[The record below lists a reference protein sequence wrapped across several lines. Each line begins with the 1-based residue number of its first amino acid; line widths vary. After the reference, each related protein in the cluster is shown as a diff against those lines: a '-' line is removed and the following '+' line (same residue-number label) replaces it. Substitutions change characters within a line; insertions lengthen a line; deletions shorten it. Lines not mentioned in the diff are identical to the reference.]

1 MSAQDIANYSEVYMK
16 TNIIAVI
23 LVLVTFF
30 AISFITNIIGP
41 LFPSLVK
48 DFDISLA
55 VAGFLPFSFF
65 AAYGV
70 MSIPAGLL
78 VDKFSEK
85 PVLIGAFIMSAI
97 GSLLFA
103 LMPSFF
109 MAMASLFCIG
119 TGMAM
124 LQVAINPLLR
134 VSAGEEH
141 FAFYSVLAQLLFG
154 AAATLS
160 PLVYSGLVQ
169 GMAAENVSGVAA
181 LLTNIV
187 PSNMPWLSMYW
198 VFAAVSVIMLALIFF
213 VKLPKVELNEEE
225 SVGAWG
231 IYAQLF
237 KNKTVILFFIGIAA
251 YVGTEQGVANAIS
264 IFLERYHGLDP
275 LTVGANTVSDFWL
288 MLTLG
293 CLLGLALLKVL
304 DSRLVLKVFSVGA
317 FISLTAA
324 LFGSA
329 DVALIS
335 FPLVGF
341 FLSVMWSVIFSLA
354 LNSLAEHHGSFA
366 GILCT
371 GIVGGGLASPIVG
384 FIADLTGDL
393 RMGMVVVYITLAYI
407 FAIGFWAKP
416 LVNNK
421 TIKLFDSGVE
431 NDDNNVSSQ
440 AGL

>member
-1 MSAQDIANYSEVYMK
+1 MTKSFIGV
-16 TNIIAVI
+16 V

-30 AISFITNIIGP
+30 AISFITNILGP
-41 LFPSLVK
+41 IFPSLVS

-65 AAYGV
+65 VAYGV
-70 MSIPAGLL
+70 MSIPAGML

-85 PVLIGAFIMSAI
+85 PVLILAFALSAI

-103 LMPSFF
+103 LTPTFF

-134 VSAGEEH
+134 VSGGEEN
-141 FAFYSVLAQLLFG
+141 FAFYSILAQLLFG

-160 PLVYSGLVQ
+160 PLVYSKIVQNLADGSSSSIITLLDKLVPKD
-169 GMAAENVSGVAA
+169 M
-181 LLTNIV
+181 T
-187 PSNMPWLSMYW
+187 WLSMYW
-198 VFAAVSVIMLALIFF
+198 LFAVVSIAMIVFIMSIR
-213 VKLPKVELNEEE
+213 LPKVELKEDEAT
-225 SVGAWG
+225 GAWD
-231 IYAQLF
+231 IYKSLF
-237 KNKTVILFFIGIAA
+237 KDKTVILFFIGIAA

-275 LTVGANTVSDFWL
+275 LTIGANTVSDFWL

-293 CLLGLALLKVL
+293 CFLGLALVKIL
-304 DSRLVLKVFSVGA
+304 DSRIVLMIFSLGA
-317 FISLTAA
+317 MVSLTLA
-324 LFGSA
+324 LFGKA
-329 DVALIS
+329 EMAVNA
-335 FPLVGF
+335 FPMIGF

-354 LNSLAEHHGSFA
+354 LNSFKQHHGSFA

-371 GIVGGGLASPIVG
+371 GIVGGGLASPIIG
-384 FIADLTGDL
+384 AIADMTGDL
-393 RMGMVVVYITLAYI
+393 RVGMVVVYITLLYI

-416 LVNNK
+416 LVSNK
-421 TIKLFDSGVE
+421 TINLFNKS
-431 NDDNNVSSQ
+431 NVQGKTS
-440 AGL
+440 

>member
-1 MSAQDIANYSEVYMK
+1 MK
-16 TNIIAVI
+16 NNTVSVI

-30 AISFITNIIGP
+30 ALSFITNIIGP
-41 LFPSLVK
+41 IFPSLVK
-48 DFDISLA
+48 DFNISLA

-78 VDKFSEK
+78 VDRFNEK
-85 PVLIGAFIMSAI
+85 PVLLCAFIMSAL

-103 LMPSFF
+103 LLPSFL
-109 MAMASLFCIG
+109 MAMGSLFLIG

-124 LQVAINPLLR
+124 LQVSINPLLR
-134 VSAGEEH
+134 VSAGKEN
-141 FAFYSVLAQLLFG
+141 FAFFSVLAQLLFG

-160 PLVYSGLVQ
+160 PLVYSSLVQ
-169 GMAAENVSGVAA
+169 GMSDPQRTGLVA
-181 LLTNIV
+181 LLSNVV

-198 VFAAVSVIMLALIFF
+198 LFAAVSIVMLIFIL
-213 VKLPKVELNEEE
+213 VIKLPKVELADDE
-225 SVGAWG
+225 SVGVWA

-237 KNKTVILFFIGIAA
+237 KNKTVILFFVAIAA
-251 YVGTEQGVANAIS
+251 YVGAEQGVANVIS

-293 CLLGLALLKVL
+293 CFLGLALLKVI
-304 DSRLVLKVFSVGA
+304 DSRLVLKIFSIGA
-317 FISLTAA
+317 FASLTAA

-329 DVALIS
+329 QVALLA

-354 LNSLAEHHGSFA
+354 LNSLADHHGSFT

-371 GIVGGGLASPIVG
+371 GIVGGGLASPIIGLV
-384 FIADLTGDL
+384 ADLTGDL
-393 RMGMVVVYITLAYI
+393 RMGMVVVYITLLYI

-421 TIKLFDSGVE
+421 TLGLFSDKKNSNE
-431 NDDNNVSSQ
+431 HASNV
-440 AGL
+440 

>member
-1 MSAQDIANYSEVYMK
+1 MTKSFIGV
-16 TNIIAVI
+16 V

-30 AISFITNIIGP
+30 AISFITNILGP
-41 LFPSLVK
+41 IFPSLVS

-65 AAYGV
+65 VAYGV
-70 MSIPAGLL
+70 MSIPAGML

-85 PVLIGAFIMSAI
+85 PVLILAFALSAI

-103 LMPSFF
+103 LTPTFF

-134 VSAGEEH
+134 VSGGEEN
-141 FAFYSVLAQLLFG
+141 FAFYSILAQLLFG

-160 PLVYSGLVQ
+160 PLVYSKIVQNLADGSSSSIITLLDKLVPKD
-169 GMAAENVSGVAA
+169 M
-181 LLTNIV
+181 T
-187 PSNMPWLSMYW
+187 WLSMYW
-198 VFAAVSVIMLALIFF
+198 LFVVVSIAMIVFIMSIR
-213 VKLPKVELNEEE
+213 LPKVELKEDEAT
-225 SVGAWG
+225 GAWD
-231 IYAQLF
+231 IYKSLF
-237 KNKTVILFFIGIAA
+237 KDKTVILFFIGIAA

-275 LTVGANTVSDFWL
+275 LTIGANTVSDFWL

-293 CLLGLALLKVL
+293 CFLGLALVKIL
-304 DSRLVLKVFSVGA
+304 DSRIVLMIFSLGA
-317 FISLTAA
+317 MVSLTLA
-324 LFGSA
+324 LFGKA
-329 DVALIS
+329 EMAVNA
-335 FPLVGF
+335 FPMIGF

-354 LNSLAEHHGSFA
+354 LNSFKQHHGSFA

-371 GIVGGGLASPIVG
+371 GIVGGGLASPIIG
-384 FIADLTGDL
+384 AIADMTGDL
-393 RMGMVVVYITLAYI
+393 RVGMVVVYITLLYI

-416 LVNNK
+416 LVSNK
-421 TIKLFDSGVE
+421 TINLFNKS
-431 NDDNNVSSQ
+431 NVQGKTS
-440 AGL
+440 

>member
-1 MSAQDIANYSEVYMK
+1 MK
-16 TNIIAVI
+16 SNIVGII

-30 AISFITNIIGP
+30 AISFITNILGP

-78 VDKFSEK
+78 VDKFTEK
-85 PVLIGAFIMSAI
+85 PVLIAAFVMSAI

-103 LMPSFF
+103 LVPSFL
-109 MAMASLFCIG
+109 MAMVSLFCIG

-160 PLVYSGLVQ
+160 PLVYSYLVQ
-169 GMAAENVSGVAA
+169 GMAAGETAGLIGLMND
-181 LLTNIV
+181 LV

-198 VFAAVSVIMLALIFF
+198 VFAAVSVAMLVFILLI
-213 VKLPKVELNEEE
+213 KLPKVELTDEE
-225 SVGAWG
+225 SVGALA

-275 LTVGANTVSDFWL
+275 LTVGASTVSDFWL

-293 CLLGLALLKVL
+293 CFLGLALLKVL
-304 DSRLVLKVFSVGA
+304 DSRLVLKVFSLGA
-317 FISLTAA
+317 IVSLTSA

-329 DVALIS
+329 DVALIA

-354 LNSLAEHHGSFA
+354 LNSLSDHHGSFA

-384 FIADLTGDL
+384 LLADLTGDL
-393 RMGMVVVYITLAYI
+393 RMGMIVVYITLLYI

-421 TIKLFDSGVE
+421 TIKLFKRD
-431 NDDNNVSSQ
+431 NATADDAKSVSTS
-440 AGL
+440 

>member
-1 MSAQDIANYSEVYMK
+1 MK
-16 TNIIAVI
+16 TNVAAVI

-41 LFPSLVK
+41 IFPSLVK
-48 DFDISLA
+48 DFNISLA

-70 MSIPAGLL
+70 MSIPAGML
-78 VDKFSEK
+78 VDKYSEK
-85 PVLIGAFIMSAI
+85 PVLLLAFVMSAI
-97 GSLLFA
+97 GAFSFA
-103 LMPSFF
+103 LVPSFA
-109 MAMASLFCIG
+109 MAMGSLFLIG

-134 VSAGEEH
+134 VSGGEEH

-160 PLVYSGLVQ
+160 PLVYTALVQ
-169 GMAAENVSGVAA
+169 GMAEQNPTA
-181 LLTNIV
+181 LYTMLGNLV
-187 PSNMPWLSMYW
+187 PDTMPWLSMYW
-198 VFAAVSVIMLALIFF
+198 LFAVISVVMLLFISAI
-213 VKLPKVELNEEE
+213 KLPKVMLNDEE
-225 SVGAWG
+225 SVGAWS
-231 IYAQLF
+231 IYKQLF
-237 KNKTVILFFIGIAA
+237 QNKTVILFFIGIAA

-275 LTVGANTVSDFWL
+275 LTVGANTVSNFWL

-293 CLLGLALLKVL
+293 CFLGLALLKII
-304 DSRLVLKVFSVGA
+304 DSKTVLKLFSLGA
-317 FISLTAA
+317 IVSLTLA
-324 LFGSA
+324 LFGNASMA
-329 DVALIS
+329 VMA

-371 GIVGGGLASPIVG
+371 GIVGGGLASPIIG
-384 FIADLTGDL
+384 LLADLTGDL
-393 RMGMVVVYITLAYI
+393 RIGMIVVYITLVYI

-416 LVNNK
+416 LVANK
-421 TIKLFDSGVE
+421 TIKLFKKSHGTK
-431 NDDNNVSSQ
+431 SQ
-440 AGL
+440 TVG

>member
-1 MSAQDIANYSEVYMK
+1 MK
-16 TNIIAVI
+16 NNIVSVI
-23 LVLVTFF
+23 LVLVIFF
-30 AISFITNIIGP
+30 TISFITNIIGP
-41 LFPSLVK
+41 IFPSLVK
-48 DFDISLA
+48 DFEISLT

-70 MSIPAGLL
+70 MSIPSGFL
-78 VDKFSEK
+78 VDKFNEK
-85 PVLIGAFIMSAI
+85 PVLIGAFIMSAL

-103 LMPSFF
+103 LHPSFI
-109 MAMASLFCIG
+109 MAMSSLFLIG

-134 VSAGEEH
+134 VSGGEEN

-160 PLVYSGLVQ
+160 PLVYSSLAQGMSNPQSTGLV
-169 GMAAENVSGVAA
+169 A
-181 LLTNIV
+181 LLSSLV

-198 VFAAVSVIMLALIFF
+198 LFAAVSVVMLLFIILI
-213 VKLPKVELNEEE
+213 KLPKVELTDEET
-225 SVGAWG
+225 VGALD
-231 IYAQLF
+231 IYTQLF

-275 LTVGANTVSDFWL
+275 LTVGVNTVSNFWL

-293 CLLGLALLKVL
+293 CFLGLALLKVL
-304 DSRLVLKVFSVGA
+304 DSRLVLKIFSLGA
-317 FISLTAA
+317 LVSLTIA

-329 DVALIS
+329 DMALIA

-354 LNSLAEHHGSFA
+354 LNSLADYHGSFA

-384 FIADLTGDL
+384 LLADFTGDL
-393 RMGMVVVYITLAYI
+393 RIGMAVVYMTLIYI
-407 FAIGFWAKP
+407 FSIGFWAKP

-421 TIKLFDSGVE
+421 TLNMFSEKQNINK
-431 NDDNNVSSQ
+431 
-440 AGL
+440 

>member
-1 MSAQDIANYSEVYMK
+1 MNK
-16 TNIIAVI
+16 NISSVI

-41 LFPSLVK
+41 IFPSLVK
-48 DFDISLA
+48 DFNISLA

-78 VDKFSEK
+78 VDKYSEK
-85 PVLIGAFIMSAI
+85 PVLIGAFMMSAL

-109 MAMASLFCIG
+109 MAMASLFLIG

-134 VSAGEEH
+134 VSGGEEH

-160 PLVYSGLVQ
+160 PLVYSALVQ
-169 GMAAENVSGVAA
+169 GMADTQTTGIVS
-181 LLTNIV
+181 LLSTLV
-187 PSNMPWLSMYW
+187 PNNMPWLSMYW
-198 VFAAVSVIMLALIFF
+198 LFAVVSVFMLFFIALI
-213 VKLPKVELNEEE
+213 KLPKVELNEEE
-225 SVGAWG
+225 SVGAWQ
-231 IYAQLF
+231 IYAELF

-264 IFLERYHGLDP
+264 LFLERYHGLDP
-275 LTVGANTVSDFWL
+275 VTTGANTVSNFWL

-293 CLLGLALLKVL
+293 CFLGLALLKIL
-304 DSRLVLKVFSVGA
+304 DSRLVLKIFSLGA
-317 FISLTAA
+317 IASLTVA

-329 DVALIS
+329 QTALIA

-371 GIVGGGLASPIVG
+371 GIVGGGLASPLVG
-384 FIADLTGDL
+384 MLADISGDL
-393 RMGMVVVYITLAYI
+393 RIGMIVVYVTLFYI

-421 TIKLFDSGVE
+421 TVKLFNGE
-431 NDDNNVSSQ
+431 NNSEVN
-440 AGL
+440 LNEH

>member
-1 MSAQDIANYSEVYMK
+1 MK
-16 TNIIAVI
+16 KNLSSVV

-41 LFPSLVK
+41 IFPSLVK

-78 VDKFSEK
+78 VDKYSEK

-97 GSLLFA
+97 GSFLFA
-103 LMPSFF
+103 LMPSFS
-109 MAMASLFCIG
+109 MAMGSLFLIG

-134 VSAGEEH
+134 VSGGEEH

-154 AAATLS
+154 AAATIS
-160 PLVYSGLVQ
+160 PLVYSALVQ
-169 GMAAENVSGVAA
+169 GMADTQATGFVA
-181 LLTNIV
+181 LLSTLV

-198 VFAAVSVIMLALIFF
+198 LFAGVSVFMLILITII
-213 VKLPKVELNEEE
+213 KLPKVELTEDE
-225 SVGAWG
+225 SVGAWKV
-231 IYAQLF
+231 YAQLF

-251 YVGTEQGVANAIS
+251 YVGTEQGVANVIS

-288 MLTLG
+288 MLTMG
-293 CLLGLALLKVL
+293 CFLGLALLKVL
-304 DSRLVLKVFSVGA
+304 DSRLVLKIFSLGA
-317 FISLTAA
+317 IISLTAA

-329 DVALIS
+329 DTALMA

-354 LNSLAEHHGSFA
+354 LNSLADHHGSFA

-371 GIVGGGLASPIVG
+371 GIVGGGLASPLVG
-384 FIADLTGDL
+384 LIADISGDL
-393 RMGMVVVYITLAYI
+393 RIGMVVVYITLLYI

-421 TIKLFDSGVE
+421 TVKIFG
-431 NDDNNVSSQ
+431 NDDSQTSINNVK
-440 AGL
+440 G

>member
-1 MSAQDIANYSEVYMK
+1 MK
-16 TNIIAVI
+16 KNILSVI
-23 LVLVTFF
+23 LVLVIFF
-30 AISFITNIIGP
+30 AISFITNIMGP

-48 DFDISLA
+48 DFNISLA
-55 VAGFLPFSFF
+55 VAGFLPFAFF

-78 VDKFSEK
+78 VDKYHEK
-85 PVLIGAFIMSAI
+85 PVLLGAFSMSAL
-97 GSLLFA
+97 GALLFA
-103 LMPSFF
+103 ILPGFY
-109 MAMASLFCIG
+109 MAMGALFLIG

-134 VSAGEEH
+134 VSGGKEH

-160 PLVYSGLVQ
+160 PLAYSFLVQ
-169 GMAAENVSGVAA
+169 GMSDPQSTGMLAILSD
-181 LLTNIV
+181 LV

-198 VFAAVSVIMLALIFF
+198 LFAAISIVMLILI
-213 VKLPKVELNEEE
+213 VLIKLPKVELTDDEA
-225 SVGAWG
+225 VGALS

-237 KNKTVILFFIGIAA
+237 KNKTVILFFIAIAA
-251 YVGTEQGVANAIS
+251 YVGTEQGVANSIS

-293 CLLGLALLKVL
+293 CFLGLALLKVL
-304 DSRLVLKVFSVGA
+304 DSRLVLKVFSLGA
-317 FISLTAA
+317 FTALTAA

-329 DVALIS
+329 QVALIA

-341 FLSVMWSVIFSLA
+341 FLSIMWSVIFSLA
-354 LNSLAEHHGSFA
+354 LNSLADHHGSFA

-371 GIVGGGLASPIVG
+371 GIVGGGLATPIVG
-384 FIADLTGDL
+384 LIADLSGDL
-393 RMGMVVVYITLAYI
+393 RIGMVVVYITLAYI

-421 TIKLFDSGVE
+421 TISLFG
-431 NDDNNVSSQ
+431 NKKTIKNQ
-440 AGL
+440 ATNL

>member
-1 MSAQDIANYSEVYMK
+1 MK
-16 TNIIAVI
+16 KNISSVI

-41 LFPSLVK
+41 IFPSLVK

-70 MSIPAGLL
+70 MSIPSGLL
-78 VDKFSEK
+78 VDKYSEK

-103 LMPSFF
+103 LMPSLF
-109 MAMASLFCIG
+109 MAMGSLFLIG

-134 VSAGEEH
+134 VSGGEEH

-160 PLVYSGLVQ
+160 PLVYSALVQ
-169 GMAAENVSGVAA
+169 GMADSQATGIAA
-181 LLTNIV
+181 LLSTVV
-187 PSNMPWLSMYW
+187 PENMPWLSMYW
-198 VFAAVSVIMLALIFF
+198 LFAAVSVLMLIFI
-213 VKLPKVELNEEE
+213 VLIRLPKVELTEDE
-225 SVGAWG
+225 SVGAWA

-275 LTVGANTVSDFWL
+275 LTVGASTVSDFWL

-293 CLLGLALLKVL
+293 CFLGLALLKVL
-304 DSRLVLKVFSVGA
+304 DSRLVLKIFSLGA
-317 FISLTAA
+317 IISLTAA

-329 DVALIS
+329 DTALMA

-354 LNSLAEHHGSFA
+354 LNSLADHHGSFA

-384 FIADLTGDL
+384 LLADITGDL
-393 RMGMVVVYITLAYI
+393 RIGMIVVYITLAYI

-421 TIKLFDSGVE
+421 TVKIFGNNDNQDSLKVNGH
-431 NDDNNVSSQ
+431 
-440 AGL
+440 

>member
-1 MSAQDIANYSEVYMK
+1 MN
-16 TNIIAVI
+16 TNRVAVI

-30 AISFITNIIGP
+30 AISFITNIMGP

-65 AAYGV
+65 AAYGI

-78 VDKFSEK
+78 VDKYSEK
-85 PVLIGAFIMSAI
+85 PVLVGAFILSTI

-103 LMPSFF
+103 LVPSFI
-109 MAMASLFCIG
+109 MAMVSLFCIG

-134 VSAGEEH
+134 VSAGKEH

-160 PLVYSGLVQ
+160 PLVYTGLVQ
-169 GMAAENVSGVAA
+169 GMSDPESTGFIAFLAK
-181 LLTNIV
+181 IV
-187 PSNMPWLSMYW
+187 PDNMTWLSMYW
-198 VFAAVSVIMLALIFF
+198 VFALVSLVMLAFILLI
-213 VKLPKVELNEEE
+213 KLPKVELNKEE
-225 SVGAWG
+225 SVGAWAV
-231 IYAQLF
+231 YAQLF

-275 LTVGANTVSDFWL
+275 LTVGASTVSDFWL

-293 CLLGLALLKVL
+293 CFLGLALLKVL
-304 DSRLVLKVFSVGA
+304 DSRVVLKVFSLGA
-317 FISLTAA
+317 AISLTAA

-329 DVALIS
+329 DVALIA

-341 FLSVMWSVIFSLA
+341 FLSIMWSVIFSLA
-354 LNSLAEHHGSFA
+354 LNSMAEHHGSFA

-371 GIVGGGLASPIVG
+371 GIVGGGLASPLVG
-384 FIADLTGDL
+384 LLADLSGDL
-393 RMGMVVVYITLAYI
+393 RIGMVVVYLTIGYI
-407 FAIGFWAKP
+407 FAIAFWAKP

-421 TIKLFDSGVE
+421 TITLFKKNTKNPESVA
-431 NDDNNVSSQ
+431 ST
-440 AGL
+440 

>member
-1 MSAQDIANYSEVYMK
+1 MNK
-16 TNIIAVI
+16 NIFSVI
-23 LVLVTFF
+23 LVLVIFF

-41 LFPSLVK
+41 IFPSLVK
-48 DFDISLA
+48 DFNISLA

-78 VDKFSEK
+78 VDKYSEK
-85 PVLIGAFIMSAI
+85 PVLIGAFIMSAC

-103 LMPSFF
+103 LVPSFF
-109 MAMASLFCIG
+109 MAMGSLFFIG

-134 VSAGEEH
+134 VSGGEEH

-160 PLVYSGLVQ
+160 PLVYSALVQ
-169 GMAAENVSGVAA
+169 GMADTQATGIAP
-181 LLTNIV
+181 LLSTVV
-187 PSNMPWLSMYW
+187 PNNMPWLSMYW
-198 VFAAVSVIMLALIFF
+198 LFAGVSVVMLIIITLF
-213 VKLPKVELNEEE
+213 KLPKVELTEDE

-264 IFLERYHGLDP
+264 LFLERYHGLDP
-275 LTVGANTVSDFWL
+275 LTVGASTVSNFWL

-293 CLLGLALLKVL
+293 CFLGLALLKVL
-304 DSRLVLKVFSVGA
+304 DSRIVLKIFSLGA
-317 FISLTAA
+317 MISLTAA

-329 DVALIS
+329 QTALMA

-371 GIVGGGLASPIVG
+371 GIVGGGLASPLVG
-384 FIADLTGDL
+384 ILADISGNL
-393 RMGMVVVYITLAYI
+393 RIGMTVVYVTLAYI

-416 LVNNK
+416 IVNNK
-421 TIKLFDSGVE
+421 TVKLFSR
-431 NDDNNVSSQ
+431 DDHTSVK
-440 AGL
+440 AKGL

>member
-1 MSAQDIANYSEVYMK
+1 MK
-16 TNIIAVI
+16 KNISSVI

-41 LFPSLVK
+41 IFPSLVK
-48 DFDISLA
+48 DFNISLA

-78 VDKFSEK
+78 VDKYNEK

-103 LMPSFF
+103 LVPSFF
-109 MAMASLFCIG
+109 MAMGSLFLIG

-134 VSAGEEH
+134 VSGGKEH

-160 PLVYSGLVQ
+160 PLVYSALVQ
-169 GMAAENVSGVAA
+169 GMADSQATGIVA
-181 LLTNIV
+181 LLSTLV

-198 VFAAVSVIMLALIFF
+198 LFAGVSLFMLIFI
-213 VKLPKVELNEEE
+213 VIIRLPKVELTENE

-275 LTVGANTVSDFWL
+275 LTVGASTVSDFWL

-293 CLLGLALLKVL
+293 CFLGLALLKVL
-304 DSRLVLKVFSVGA
+304 DSRLVLKIFSLGA
-317 FISLTAA
+317 IISLTAA
-324 LFGSA
+324 LFGST
-329 DVALIS
+329 DTALMA

-354 LNSLAEHHGSFA
+354 LNSLADHHGSFA

-384 FIADLTGDL
+384 FLADITGDL
-393 RMGMVVVYITLAYI
+393 RLGMIVVYITLAYI

-416 LVNNK
+416 LVKNK
-421 TIKLFDSGVE
+421 TIKIFGS
-431 NDDNNVSSQ
+431 DDSQ
-440 AGL
+440 ASSKTSLKPSLKVK

>member
-1 MSAQDIANYSEVYMK
+1 MK
-16 TNIIAVI
+16 KNISSVI

-41 LFPSLVK
+41 IFPSLVK
-48 DFDISLA
+48 DFNISLA

-78 VDKFSEK
+78 VDKYSEK

-97 GSLLFA
+97 GSFLFV

-109 MAMASLFCIG
+109 MAMGSLFLIG

-134 VSAGEEH
+134 VSGGEEN

-160 PLVYSGLVQ
+160 PLVYSSLVQ
-169 GMAAENVSGVAA
+169 GMADTQATGIIA
-181 LLTNIV
+181 LLSTLV
-187 PSNMPWLSMYW
+187 PNDMPWLSMYW
-198 VFAAVSVIMLALIFF
+198 LFAGVSVFMLVFIVLIR
-213 VKLPKVELNEEE
+213 LPKVELTEGE
-225 SVGAWG
+225 SVGAWA
-231 IYAQLF
+231 IYVQLF
-237 KNKTVILFFIGIAA
+237 KNKSVSLFFIGIAA
-251 YVGTEQGVANAIS
+251 DVGTEQGVANAIS

-275 LTVGANTVSDFWL
+275 LTVGSNTVSNFWL

-293 CLLGLALLKVL
+293 CFLGLALIKVL
-304 DSRLVLKVFSVGA
+304 DSRLVLKIFSSGA

-324 LFGSA
+324 LFGSS
-329 DVALIS
+329 DIALIA

-354 LNSLAEHHGSFA
+354 LNSLADHHGSIA

-384 FIADLTGDL
+384 LLAEITGDL
-393 RMGMVVVYITLAYI
+393 RIGMVVVYITLAYI

-421 TIKLFDSGVE
+421 TVNIFGS
-431 NDDNNVSSQ
+431 DDGQTSSKISEH
-440 AGL
+440 